1 MVIEILLLLPSALL
15 TWMYVGYP
23 LTLWLLS
30 RISRDQTLRS
40 PIEPNVSVVICTHNE
55 AAVIDRRIKNVL
67 EQDYPRQ
74 KLEIVVV
81 DSSTDPTAD
90 LIQKHWKKD
99 VTLLK
104 QEVRRGK
111 ANAIN
116 LALEKASGEVILLSD
131 APTLYDKDAIKN
143 IVRNFADSR
152 VGGATGKYKP
162 IGEEKRVEHEE
173 SLFWRFKNAL
183 RSLEGTVDS
192 TTFFS
197 GDLCAFRK
205 ALITEIDNDTL
216 ADDVNI
222 AIRIR
227 RKGYKAIYDPSAKV
241 FELATSSYKDLFTAK
256 VRRAIGGIQ
265 ETLRFKNM
273 IFNPRF
279 GVYGM
284 LILPTRFM
292 YTILNPFII
301 LAFSATL
308 AYLAFHLFPFL
319 SLLLLLCVFAAIL
332 LFWRSTAV
340 KALTMFWVTQIIQL
354 QALVKYLFGKPSV
367 EWTQIDSTRKNAKIA
382 GSAAM

>member
-30 RISRDQTLRS
+30 RISRDQTSRS

-81 DSSTDPTAD
+81 DSSTDSTAD
-90 LIQKHWKKD
+90 LIQKHWKND

-131 APTLYDKDAIKN
+131 APALYDRDAVKN

-173 SLFWRFKNAL
+173 DLFWRFKNAL
-183 RSLEGTVDS
+183 RSLEGSVDS

-273 IFNPRF
+273 ILNPRF
-279 GVYGM
+279 GVYGI

-367 EWTQIDSTRKNAKIA
+367 EWTQIESTRKNAEIA